1 MVGSQK
7 LLRTAGHTLVTTE
20 EFSMATLRFR
30 NGKWQVQVR
39 RRGYQARTQSF
50 LNKTDAQR
58 WGRHI
63 ETELDRTLIPND
75 VRALAK
81 ITLADLLIR
90 YRDTVTINRPGLLPE
105 TKRIEAFLRQNW
117 CTYPLA
123 KINAREFSKYR
134 DERLKC
140 VGPGTVIRELGLL
153 RSVFETARREWGYSS
168 LENPI
173 ASLRKPKAPDGRER
187 RLEPGELAGLS
198 AACATVRN
206 TLLLHGIHM
215 AIETGMRRGE
225 LLAIQWK
232 HVNFDTGVLHIPITK
247 TGKSRSIPL
256 TDRAR
261 EILTER
267 KSLADTD
274 ARYAF
279 SISAN
284 AFRLAWE
291 RCKRRAE
298 RAGCIGVQELRFH
311 DLRHEAVSRFFEL
324 GLNTAE
330 VASISGHR
338 DLRMLFRYTHLKP
351 ENIVAK
357 LRKNKKEIAA

>member
-1 MVGSQK
+1 
-7 LLRTAGHTLVTTE
+7 
-20 EFSMATLRFR
+20 MATLRFR

-39 RRGYQARTQSF
+39 RLGYQARTQSF

-58 WGRHI
+58 WARQI

-75 VRALAK
+75 VRTLAK
-81 ITLADLLIR
+81 VTLAELLIR
-90 YRDTVTINRPGLLPE
+90 YRDTVTINRQGLVPE
-105 TKRIEAFLRQNW
+105 KKRIEVFLRQDW
-117 CTYPLA
+117 CAYPLA
-123 KINAREFSKYR
+123 KLNARYFSAYR
-134 DERLKC
+134 DDRLKC
-140 VGPGTVIRELGLL
+140 VGAGTVIRELGLL
-153 RSVFETARREWGYSS
+153 RSIFETARREWGFSS
-168 LENPI
+168 LENPL
-173 ASLRKPKAPDGRER
+173 ASIRKPKAPNGRER

-198 AACATVRN
+198 TACATVRS

-232 HVNFDTGVLHIPITK
+232 HINFDTRVLHIPVTK
-247 TGKSRSIPL
+247 TGKPRSIPL
-256 TDRAR
+256 TERAR

-267 KSLADTD
+267 KALPDAD

-279 SISAN
+279 PVSAN

-298 RAGCIGVQELRFH
+298 RAGCVGIQGLRFH
-311 DLRHEAVSRFFEL
+311 DLRHEAVSRFFEM

-330 VASISGHR
+330 VATISGHK
-338 DLRMLFRYTHLKP
+338 DLRMLFRYTHLKA
-351 ENIVAK
+351 EDIVAK
-357 LRKNKKEIAA
+357 LRENDAGIAT